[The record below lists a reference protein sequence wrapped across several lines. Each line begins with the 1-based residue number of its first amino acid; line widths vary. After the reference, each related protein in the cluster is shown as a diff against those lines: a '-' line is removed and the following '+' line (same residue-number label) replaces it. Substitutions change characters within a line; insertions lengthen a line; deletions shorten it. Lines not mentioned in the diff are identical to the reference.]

1 MPRLVVNLPDKLY
14 AELEGILVERN
25 LSFEEV
31 VRLYCRSMV
40 TTNARTMALQLGSEM
55 PFGKFKGEP
64 IDVVIRAD
72 PGYVGWMLA
81 NNERFILAPE
91 ALQLYEFVIAPKEP
105 TVEKKTRGR
114 PRKLKIVE
122 SEAA

>member
-14 AELEGILVERN
+14 ADLESILIERN

-40 TTNARTMALQLGSEM
+40 TTNARSMALTLGAEM

-81 NNERFILAPE
+81 NNERFLLAPD

-105 TVEKKTRGR
+105 TAEKKPRSR